1 MQSGVRFI
9 VRKTNLL
16 WFTYQPIGSL
26 IKTLQ
31 IVNEEQRRDAWHEY
45 ITIDDITWLLDM
57 SMHVIIVMLLCSTD
71 IITNSIII
79 IHQFFPWLFL
89 NLDFV
94 FKIII
99 FKFLDTES
107 KWIDFLFNQMQMF
120 TQFDSDYG
128 NYVEKWFK

>member
-26 IKTLQ
+26 IKTLR

-99 FKFLDTES
+99 FKFLVRNLNES
-107 KWIDFLFNQMQMF
+107 IFCSIKCKCLHSLIVIMVIM
-120 TQFDSDYG
+120 
-128 NYVEKWFK
+128 